1 MGIINRI
8 SFYSCVIKDRLN
20 TMVLRLNGKIKIG
33 TKSLVH
39 SNSIIKINNGGKIS
53 IGKNSEIL
61 VGTIMMTYGGSITVG
76 DRCSIN
82 PYSIIYGHG
91 NGVKIGND
99 VLIAGHTMIIP
110 FNHNFSDLE
119 ININNQGINSRGIVI
134 EDNVWIG
141 AGCKILDGVTI
152 KNGSIIA
159 AGAVVSKSTHSNSIY
174 GGIPA
179 KILKVRT

>member
-8 SFYSCVIKDRLN
+8 SYYACRIKDSFRTNVFRLN
-20 TMVLRLNGKIKIG
+20 ENIKIG
-33 TKSLVH
+33 RKSVVH
-39 SNSIIKINNGGKIS
+39 SNALLKINNGGKIS

-61 VGTIMMTYGGSITVG
+61 FGSVIMTYGGSISIG

-99 VLIAGHTMIIP
+99 VMIAGHTMIVP
-110 FNHNFSDLE
+110 FNHNFSDLKIKLNE
-119 ININNQGINSRGIVI
+119 QGIKSHGIVI

-141 AGCKILDGVTI
+141 AGCKILDGVKI
-152 KNGSIIA
+152 EKGSIIA
-159 AGAVVSKSTHSNSIY
+159 AGAVVSKSIPPNSIY
-174 GGIPA
+174 GGVPA
-179 KILKVRT
+179 KKIKVRT

>member
-1 MGIINRI
+1 
-8 SFYSCVIKDRLN
+8 
-20 TMVLRLNGKIKIG
+20 MVLRLNENIKIG
-33 TKSLVH
+33 PKSVVH
-39 SNSIIKINNGGKIS
+39 SNCIIKINNGGKIS

-61 VGTIMMTYGGSITVG
+61 SGTILMTYGGSISIG

-82 PYSIIYGHG
+82 PCSIIYGHG

-99 VLIAGHTMIIP
+99 VMIAGHTMIIP
-110 FNHNFSDLE
+110 FNHNFSDIE

-152 KNGSIIA
+152 EKGSIIA
-159 AGAVVSKSTHSNSIY
+159 AGAVVSKSIPPNSIH